1 MKSTRSDVR
10 LLRFAE
16 VQAQCGLG
24 RSTIYRMMRVGTF
37 PEPLRVGERAVR
49 WPEHE
54 INAWLATRPRASGYT
69 QPGDT

>member
-1 MKSTRSDVR
+1 MTTGTTDR
-10 LLRFAE
+10 LLRLSE
-16 VQAQCGLG
+16 VQARCGIS
-24 RSTIYRMMRVGTF
+24 RSSVYRLMRTGAF

-54 INAWLATRPRASGYT
+54 INAWLETRPRASGYT